1 MKGFVMTTIP
11 NVTLL
16 LLMVTHFSY
25 YTLLKPMDEELIA
38 TNSVYGV
45 MWAEGENT
53 TARLKAC
60 EKKKGRR

>member
-1 MKGFVMTTIP
+1 MKGFVIMFH

-25 YTLLKPMDEELIA
+25 YTLLKTMDEEIIT

-45 MWAEGENT
+45 LWVEGEST

>member
-1 MKGFVMTTIP
+1 MP
-11 NVTLL
+11 NYVLL

-25 YTLLKPMDEELIA
+25 YTLLKTMDEGFIA
-38 TNSVYGV
+38 TNTVYGV

-60 EKKKGRR
+60 EKKKQIKV